1 MEAPFSLM
9 ARAGVKLL
17 DKTSQGIHLAPS
29 ILGGGLPITGLTDYQ
44 QTEYLMEGQAKVRRL
59 SIIKPLYI

>member
-1 MEAPFSLM
+1 MEAFPSSLM
-9 ARAGVKLL
+9 TQAGVKLL

-29 ILGGGLPITGLTDYQ
+29 TLGGLPITGLTVYQ
-44 QTEYLMEGQAKVRRL
+44 QTEYLMEGQAKVRMM